1 MAEGTTRTEQ
11 PAIEQPARG
20 DECVLLHDSLS
31 VEAGQYREPGRG
43 SVVFSDPVR
52 IITCQDGDDVASA
65 FAAIECATDEGL
77 YIAGAF
83 AYELGYHLEPKLT
96 ALAPV
101 SDDALFQVGAFR
113 SMTRLSPEEA
123 DSIIA
128 ERAQRGG
135 APVETDLHYHMDS
148 PAYDKIMSRLHD
160 YILAGDIYQANFTFP
175 LSFTWPG
182 DVWQLYGLAAPFQK
196 VAFSAVVDL
205 PGYKLASLSPELF
218 FRKSGGTIESKPM
231 KGTMRRGATPDED
244 DALRE
249 ALHNDPKNRAEN
261 LMIVDLIRN
270 DLGRM
275 AQLGSVAVE
284 NLFQVETYST
294 LHQMVSTV
302 RAEVEGVPTVHDIFR
317 HLFPCGSVTGA
328 PKIRAMEII
337 AELETAPR
345 GVYTGA
351 IGYVTPSH
359 DMCLSVPIRTMT
371 LRENSEVSMGI
382 GSGVVADSS
391 AAGEYDEC
399 LLKARFLNDALSDNE
414 QTSGQSLGQSPGLIE
429 TMRGVDGTVPLLDH
443 HRARLHGSA
452 ASLGIVLDEGA
463 IWDAVAEH
471 AAGRSD
477 ERRIRLQL
485 NADST
490 WRVESS
496 PLGNPS
502 DSLPVV
508 PVVIIGSERVQS
520 TDPLLAHKTTRRAMF
535 DRARL
540 ALADIEGGFDVLL
553 FNERDELCEGAISNV
568 FLMLDGQLV
577 TPDLACGLLPGVMRA
592 RVMIEKGAVERVL
605 YEGDVRRAETV

>member
-1 MAEGTTRTEQ
+1 
-11 PAIEQPARG
+11 
-20 DECVLLHDSLS
+20 
-31 VEAGQYREPGRG
+31 
-43 SVVFSDPVR
+43 
-52 IITCQDGDDVASA
+52 
-65 FAAIECATDEGL
+65 
-77 YIAGAF
+77 
-83 AYELGYHLEPKLT
+83 
-96 ALAPV
+96 
-101 SDDALFQVGAFR
+101 
-113 SMTRLSPEEA
+113 
-123 DSIIA
+123 
-128 ERAQRGG
+128 
-135 APVETDLHYHMDS
+135 
-148 PAYDKIMSRLHD
+148 
-160 YILAGDIYQANFTFP
+160 
-175 LSFTWPG
+175 
-182 DVWQLYGLAAPFQK
+182 
-196 VAFSAVVDL
+196 
-205 PGYKLASLSPELF
+205 
-218 FRKSGGTIESKPM
+218 
-231 KGTMRRGATPDED
+231 
-244 DALRE
+244 
-249 ALHNDPKNRAEN
+249 
-261 LMIVDLIRN
+261 
-270 DLGRM
+270 
-275 AQLGSVAVE
+275 
-284 NLFQVETYST
+284 
-294 LHQMVSTV
+294 
-302 RAEVEGVPTVHDIFR
+302 
-317 HLFPCGSVTGA
+317 
-328 PKIRAMEII
+328 
-337 AELETAPR
+337 LETAPR

-605 YEGDVRRAETV
+605 YEGDVRRAETVYLSNAVRGLMEVTLAG